1 VRSPPGRRSYLR
13 GVLGPDRATVT
24 PLTGQ
29 GSHQLGALAR
39 ANALIVV
46 PEGVTAMAA
55 GEAADVISLP

>member
-1 VRSPPGRRSYLR
+1 
-13 GVLGPDRATVT
+13 VLAPDAATVT
-24 PLTGQ
+24 PFTGQ

-46 PEGVTAMAA
+46 PEQLTAMAA